1 MQIAI
6 ERNKE
11 GHIVATVEHAKDS
24 ESGAII
30 ASRLERVELGD
41 DDEGDPMTSC
51 VIVPAETVPKGP
63 KLTVVQ
69 RFALELL
76 ERLVQTNSVE
86 PPADAALPKGSRVVL
101 GRHVAGGIPR
111 QLPVGEP
118 GLAQADVQQG
128 SPGICREAPRHLL
141 AGIRLAGLTVLCR
154 FFLSPGKIGVNGSGQ
169 TVRDLV
175 YRDSGTTP
183 YAL

>member
-24 ESGAII
+24 EFGAII

-86 PPADAALPKGSRVVL
+86 PPADAALPKGSGGS

-118 GLAQADVQQG
+118 GLAQADVQTG
-128 SPGICREAPRHLL
+128 KTGICREAPRHLL
-141 AGIRLAGLTVLCR
+141 AGIRLA
-154 FFLSPGKIGVNGSGQ
+154 
-169 TVRDLV
+169 RDLP
-175 YRDSGTTP
+175 GTS
-183 YAL
+183 